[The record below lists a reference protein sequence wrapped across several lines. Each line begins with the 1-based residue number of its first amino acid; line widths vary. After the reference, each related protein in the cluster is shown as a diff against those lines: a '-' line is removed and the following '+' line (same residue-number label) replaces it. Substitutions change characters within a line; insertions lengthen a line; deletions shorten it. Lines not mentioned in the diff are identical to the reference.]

1 MYTSFVH
8 TDVVLLKIQH
18 LLFHRQQ
25 ITKIG
30 NKIYY
35 FTFQAL
41 IAPKL
46 DTLMSLWAR
55 VSDSGFPAQDS
66 FEKLSND
73 ILCVNSF

>member
-35 FTFQAL
+35 FTLRAL
-41 IAPKL
+41 ILPQL
-46 DTLMSLWAR
+46 DTFISLCVR
-55 VSDSGFPAQDS
+55 VSNSGFPEQYS
-66 FEKLSND
+66 FEKYRMILS
-73 ILCVNSF
+73 V